1 MDSSSWK
8 DATRRRARA
17 LVDRARAG
25 AARAAG
31 RAREAFRETL
41 RALRRLPRRSART
54 LLGIAL
60 VLAVLVLAIVLVDVF
75 IDEPLRASIERRMN
89 AALQGYTVRIGAA
102 DLNPWNFSLAL
113 SDLAVRQQAHP
124 DPPVL
129 DLEAFEFSVEWRALL
144 RLRLVADARIVRPRL
159 FVHLAQLREERDDD
173 VDLDERG
180 WQDALEEAYPLKI
193 NALRIAG
200 GRVTYVDE
208 DPERPLELS
217 QIRVLARN
225 LRNVEDPETRH
236 PSSFRASAAVFDSG
250 RAALAGRADF
260 LAEPSPAFLADAR
273 VEAVPLDRLGP
284 LIEDYRLNVSRGV
297 LSARGELEHGPER
310 RRATLE
316 EVLIAG
322 IQIDYVSDP
331 ELTQRAVEAV
341 TEAKREPSTEIVV
354 RRLRLT
360 GSELGFIS
368 RARDPSYRLFLSGT
382 ELVVDGWSNQPDSE
396 GSRFRARGAFMGS
409 GRTAIQGAF
418 RPDPGGADFDLA
430 IAIEGTELAAMNDL
444 LRAYANLDVTE
455 GLFSF
460 YSELR
465 VAGGRVDGYVKPLF
479 HEVEV
484 YDAEQDRE
492 KGFFRQLWERIAEGL
507 AEILENPPREDVATV
522 ADISGPVSSPDA
534 SNLQVV
540 LNLIEN
546 AFFDSIL
553 PGFREQAKGGD

>member
-1 MDSSSWK
+1 MDTSRWK
-8 DATRRRARA
+8 DGTRRWARA
-17 LVDRARAG
+17 LGERTRSG
-25 AARAAG
+25 G
-31 RAREAFRETL
+31 REAL
-41 RALRRLPRRSART
+41 RTVRRLPRRTTR
-54 LLGIAL
+54 AL
-60 VLAVLVLAIVLVDVF
+60 LAVAIVVALLLLAVVLVDVL

-89 AALQGYTVRIGAA
+89 AALQGYTVRIGGA
-102 DLNPWNFSLAL
+102 DLNPWNLSLEL
-113 SDLAVRQQAHP
+113 TDLVVLQQAHP

-159 FVHLAQLREERDDD
+159 FVHLAQLREERDDE

-193 NALRIAG
+193 NAVRVAG
-200 GRVTYVDE
+200 GSVTYVDE

-217 QIRVLARN
+217 GIRILARN
-225 LRNVEDPETRH
+225 LRNVVDPESRL
-236 PSSFRASAAVFDSG
+236 PSTFRASAAVFESG

-260 LAEPSPAFLADAR
+260 LAEPSPAVLADAR

-284 LIEDYRLNVSRGV
+284 LIEDYRLQVSRGE
-297 LSARGELEHGPER
+297 LSARGELEYGPER
-310 RRATLE
+310 RRATLD

-322 IQIDYVSDP
+322 IHIDYVSDP
-331 ELTQRAVEAV
+331 ALTQRAVEAV
-341 TEAKREPSTEIVV
+341 TEARREPSTEIVV

-368 RARDPSYRLFLSGT
+368 RAREPHYRLFLSGT
-382 ELVVDGWSNQPDSE
+382 ELTVDGWSNQPDAE

-409 GRTAIQGAF
+409 GRTAIQGVF
-418 RPDPGGADFDLA
+418 RPDSEGADFDLA
-430 IAIEGTELAAMNDL
+430 LAIEGTRLAAMNDL

-455 GLFSF
+455 GMFSF
-460 YSELR
+460 YSEVR
-465 VAGGRVDGYVKPLF
+465 VADGRIDGYVKPLF

-492 KGFFRQLWERIAEGL
+492 EGFFQKLWERIAEGL

-522 ADISGPVSSPDA
+522 ADIAGPVSNPDA

-546 AFFDSIL
+546 AFFDAIL
-553 PGFREQAKGGD
+553 PGFREEAKNDD